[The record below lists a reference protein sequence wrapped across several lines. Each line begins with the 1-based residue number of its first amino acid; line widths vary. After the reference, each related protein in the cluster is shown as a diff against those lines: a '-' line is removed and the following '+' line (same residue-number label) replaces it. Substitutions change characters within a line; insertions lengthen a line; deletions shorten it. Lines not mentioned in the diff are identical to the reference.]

1 MMGSV
6 KPLRKELANMT
17 RDRDKDLSAI
27 EAARRLGVGLD
38 YLYSLLWTG
47 KLQGR
52 KVDKQ
57 WRVSCEAVE
66 ARLKNMRGE

>member
-1 MMGSV
+1 
-6 KPLRKELANMT
+6 MT
-17 RDRDKDLSAI
+17 KLNELSAI

-52 KVDKQ
+52 KVGKQ
-57 WRVSCEAVE
+57 WRIPAEAVL
-66 ARLKNMRGE
+66 ARLKQKGA